1 MTTEDFDKGV
11 LERTSKWLN
20 GCRGLWLLL
29 VCWCTSSPA
38 LAADVYIV
46 DTIKR
51 DHSLA
56 LAETLNQSCV
66 SCRPVKYMDMK
77 GSVRIGRQISY
88 ELAKLKAEDAL
99 DLVITLGKPAT
110 RMIARELTGVPIFYS
125 LGTPDADPDRHG
137 NDVINLVVPPSPKL
151 KLQALKALAPNIKN
165 VGFLATKDSLDEIR
179 DPTVA
184 AAREMGIQIKFYY
197 VQRPYDVPVGLRTA
211 IQEMDAI
218 IFIQDRVAINADTV
232 EYILQLTLENQ
243 VPTLVDSDKLV
254 DRGMLAALTVD
265 PVRLGEKLGGA
276 IEQYLSTGA
285 LPDLSDDP
293 TLYQLLVNRDTL
305 RQTPDVTGDAP
316 AGLKM
321 VMR

>member
-1 MTTEDFDKGV
+1 MTTEDFDKAAH
-11 LERTSKWLN
+11 ERVTKWLK
-20 GCRGLWLLL
+20 GYQRLWLLFACL
-29 VCWCTSSPA
+29 FAAAPA
-38 LAADVYIV
+38 WAADVYIV
-46 DTIKR
+46 DTVKR
-51 DHSLA
+51 DDSLT

-88 ELAKLKAEDAL
+88 ELAKLKADGAL

-110 RMIARELTGVPIFYS
+110 RMIARELTDVPIFYS
-125 LGTPDADPDRHG
+125 LGAPDADPTRHG
-137 NDVINLVVPPSPKL
+137 SDVISLVVPPAPKL

-165 VGFLATKDSLDEIR
+165 IGFLATRDSLDDIK
-179 DPTVA
+179 DQTIA
-184 AAREMGIQIKFYY
+184 AARELGVQIKFYY

-218 IFIQDRVAINADTV
+218 IFIQDRVVINADTV

-243 VPTLVDSDKLV
+243 VPTLVDNDKLV

-276 IEQYLSTGA
+276 IEQFLATGA

-293 TLYQLLVNRDTL
+293 TLFQLLVNGDTL
-305 RQTPDVTGDAP
+305 RQTPGVTGNAP